1 MVVDFLG
8 CVEHFLIVG
17 RFSWHIVGAVDQDNI
32 VVFAILVIFDYL
44 IIKGIHGLIVGE
56 LLITEFHEKF
66 MGAVRTFVVDGVLQV
81 VEILSDSAGQ
91 GFLEDLII
99 FEDLLL
105 GQGKE
110 CLLQGSLNLFF
121 RIDITS
127 ADAGDGV
134 VILLE
139 LLFNF

>member
-1 MVVDFLG
+1 MD
-8 CVEHFLIVG
+8 
-17 RFSWHIVGAVDQDNI
+17 R
-32 VVFAILVIFDYL
+32 
-44 IIKGIHGLIVGE
+44 
-56 LLITEFHEKF
+56 
-66 MGAVRTFVVDGVLQV
+66 VLQV

-99 FEDLLL
+99 FEDLFL

-110 CLLQGSLNLFF
+110 RLLQGRPDLLF

-134 VILLE
+134 VVLLK
-139 LLFNF
+139 LFLNF